1 MIKLLVNKIKW
12 AVFFCHKTVV
22 VFLRFWFEYSIS
34 GPVVQKVDNAIHKIL
49 KSIQSSNANGLP
61 DTKSQDSN
69 LIIAQNHV
77 STIGDW
83 SYC

>member
-12 AVFFCHKTVV
+12 AGFFCHKTVV

-49 KSIQSSNANGLP
+49 KSIQ
-61 DTKSQDSN
+61 
-69 LIIAQNHV
+69 
-77 STIGDW
+77 
-83 SYC
+83 